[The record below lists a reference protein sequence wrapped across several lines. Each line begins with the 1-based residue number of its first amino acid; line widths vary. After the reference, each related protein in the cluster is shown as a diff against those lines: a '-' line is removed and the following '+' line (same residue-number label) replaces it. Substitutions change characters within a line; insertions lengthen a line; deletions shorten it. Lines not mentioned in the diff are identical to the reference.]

1 MANVNPF
8 TPPGMLI
15 RIKKRTRSG
24 QDGNENLNNS
34 MSSLAFSTATNKSN
48 VFRNHLGLNFK
59 GTTDIFNV
67 KKDHYHDEEVRQAPK
82 RLALQ
87 DSNISRYEKE
97 FLELSILGVGEFGL
111 VYQCVNRLD
120 GCVYAIKKSIKPVA
134 GSAFEKTALNEVYA
148 HAVLGKHDN
157 VVRYY
162 SAWAENNHMLI
173 QNEYCNG
180 GSLHTLL
187 QERFLR
193 EAELRT
199 VLLHV
204 SEGLK

>member
-1 MANVNPF
+1 MKYLSTTNSSDQSDILAKPIDGSEQPVIDQKPKAVPLHRYYDNVMANVNPF

-24 QDGNENLNNS
+24 QDGNENLKNS

-48 VFRNHLGLNFK
+48 VFRNHLGSNFK

-67 KKDHYHDEEVRQAPK
+67 KKDHHHDEEVRQAPK

-134 GSAFEKTALNEVYA
+134 GS
-148 HAVLGKHDN
+148 
-157 VVRYY
+157 
-162 SAWAENNHMLI
+162 I
-173 QNEYCNG
+173 
-180 GSLHTLL
+180 
-187 QERFLR
+187 
-193 EAELRT
+193 
-199 VLLHV
+199 
-204 SEGLK
+204 